1 MVGGSQSSKQ
11 RGLNVLIENLSFFI
25 ILYYK
30 KWHSCVKRKIA
41 ISNVFSLKRT
51 TSEKS
56 RRQWTLHSFWGRPIA
71 SFFSELTCT
80 YHAVSGFLCF
90 LVWEK
95 NAILWK
101 KGTILL
107 SLIILWLTLH
117 ETISV
122 VFIPYSISIHVGDI
136 SVIINIR

>member
-11 RGLNVLIENLSFFI
+11 RDLNVLIENKVFI
-25 ILYYK
+25 ILYCK

-41 ISNVFSLKRT
+41 IFNVFSLKT

-56 RRQWTLHSFWGRPIA
+56 RRQWTLHSFWGRPI
-71 SFFSELTCT
+71 FFFQNLPVLIMRSVVFCVFW
-80 YHAVSGFLCF
+80 Y
-90 LVWEK
+90 EK
-95 NAILWK
+95 KMLFYGK
-101 KGTILL
+101 KDTILL

-122 VFIPYSISIHVGDI
+122 VFIPYSISIHVEDI

>member
-11 RGLNVLIENLSFFI
+11 RDLNVLIENKVFI
-25 ILYYK
+25 ILYCK

-41 ISNVFSLKRT
+41 IFNVFSLKT

-122 VFIPYSISIHVGDI
+122 VFIPYSFSIHVEDI

>member
-11 RGLNVLIENLSFFI
+11 RDLNVLIENKVF
-25 ILYYK
+25 ILYCK

-41 ISNVFSLKRT
+41 ISNVFSLKT

-71 SFFSELTCT
+71 SFFSELTIT

-101 KGTILL
+101 KGYNIAFIDYFMINVT
-107 SLIILWLTLH
+107 WND
-117 ETISV
+117 ISCFHTV
-122 VFIPYSISIHVGDI
+122 QYIHVEDI

>member
-11 RGLNVLIENLSFFI
+11 RDLNVLIENKVFI
-25 ILYYK
+25 ILYCK

-41 ISNVFSLKRT
+41 ISNVFSLKT

-122 VFIPYSISIHVGDI
+122 VFILYSISIHVEDI

>member
-11 RGLNVLIENLSFFI
+11 RTET
-25 ILYYK
+25 
-30 KWHSCVKRKIA
+30 
-41 ISNVFSLKRT
+41 FSLKINFLLSYTVKSDILVSNGNSPFPFSLKT

-95 NAILWK
+95 NATLWK

-122 VFIPYSISIHVGDI
+122 VFIPYSFSIHVEDI

>member
-71 SFFSELTCT
+71 SFFSELTIT

-101 KGTILL
+101 KGYNIA
-107 SLIILWLTLH
+107 
-117 ETISV
+117 
-122 VFIPYSISIHVGDI
+122 FIDYFMIRPNVTWNDI
-136 SVIINIR
+136 SCFHTVQYTCRRYLSYN